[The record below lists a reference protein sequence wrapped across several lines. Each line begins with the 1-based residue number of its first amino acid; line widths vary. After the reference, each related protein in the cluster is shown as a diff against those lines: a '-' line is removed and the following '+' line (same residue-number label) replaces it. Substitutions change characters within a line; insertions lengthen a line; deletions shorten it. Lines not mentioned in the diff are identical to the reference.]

1 MARME
6 FSGTQELMDELFAES
21 ERLERKA
28 TEMLGEA
35 GQVVVDAWKQAIT
48 EAGHAPPGKSGRATG
63 DLVNSI
69 RASAAKRKGDAY
81 TSEIYPHG
89 RDRRRQR
96 MADVAFVLH
105 YGTSRL
111 KGDHFVDQ
119 AEEKADEAAQA
130 VMEQVWNRD

>member
-1 MARME
+1 MARLE

-21 ERLERKA
+21 ERVERLA
-28 TEMLGEA
+28 PQMLREA
-35 GQVVVDAWKQAIT
+35 GEVVVDAWKEAIT

-69 RASAAKRKGDAY
+69 RASAVKRKGDAY

-89 RDRRRQR
+89 RDRKRQR
-96 MADVAFVLH
+96 MAEVAFVLH
-105 YGTSRL
+105 YGTSKM

-119 AEEKADEAAQA
+119 AEAKAEEAVQA
-130 VMEQVWNRD
+130 VMEQIWNRN

>member
-35 GQVVVDAWKQAIT
+35 GKVVVDAWKQAIT
-48 EAGHAPPGKSGRATG
+48 EAGHAPPGKSRRATG
-63 DLVNSI
+63 DLLNSV
-69 RASAAKRKGDAY
+69 RASAVKKNGDAY
-81 TSEIYPHG
+81 TTSIYPHG
-89 RDRRRQR
+89 RDRKRQR
-96 MADVAFVLH
+96 MADIAFVLH
-105 YGTSRL
+105 YGTSKI
-111 KGDHFVDQ
+111 KGDHFVDD
-119 AEEKADEAAQA
+119 AEAKADEAAQA

>member
-6 FSGTQELMDELFAES
+6 FSGTQELMDQLFAES

-35 GQVVVDAWKQAIT
+35 GKVVVDAWKQAIT
-48 EAGHAPPGKSGRATG
+48 EAGHAPPGKSRRATG
-63 DLVNSI
+63 DLLNSI
-69 RASAAKRKGDAY
+69 RASAVKKNGDAY
-81 TSEIYPHG
+81 TTSIYPHG

-96 MADVAFVLH
+96 MADIAFVLH
-105 YGTSRL
+105 YGTSKI
-111 KGDHFVDQ
+111 KGDHFVDD
-119 AEEKADEAAQA
+119 AEAKADEAAQA

>member
-35 GQVVVDAWKQAIT
+35 GKVVVDAWKQAIT
-48 EAGHAPPGKSGRATG
+48 EAGHAPPGKSRRATG
-63 DLVNSI
+63 DLLNSI
-69 RASAAKRKGDAY
+69 RASAVKKNGDAY
-81 TSEIYPHG
+81 TTSIYPHG
-89 RDRRRQR
+89 RDRKRQR
-96 MADVAFVLH
+96 MADIAFVLH
-105 YGTSRL
+105 YGTSKI
-111 KGDHFVDQ
+111 KGDHFVDD
-119 AEEKADEAAQA
+119 AEAKADEAAQA

>member
-6 FSGTQELMDELFAES
+6 FSGTQELMDQLFAES

-35 GQVVVDAWKQAIT
+35 GKVVVDAWKQAIT
-48 EAGHAPPGKSGRATG
+48 EAGHAPPGKSRRATG
-63 DLVNSI
+63 DLLNSI
-69 RASAAKRKGDAY
+69 RASAVKKSGDAY
-81 TSEIYPHG
+81 TTSIYPHG

-96 MADVAFVLH
+96 MADIAFVLH
-105 YGTSRL
+105 YGTSKI
-111 KGDHFVDQ
+111 KGDHFVDD
-119 AEEKADEAAQA
+119 AEAKADEAAQA

>member
-35 GQVVVDAWKQAIT
+35 GKVVVDAWKQAIT
-48 EAGHAPPGKSGRATG
+48 DAGHAPPGKSRRATG
-63 DLVNSI
+63 DLLNSV
-69 RASAAKRKGDAY
+69 RASAVKKNGDAY
-81 TSEIYPHG
+81 TTSIYPHG
-89 RDRRRQR
+89 RDRKKQR
-96 MADVAFVLH
+96 MADIAFVLH
-105 YGTSRL
+105 YGTSKI
-111 KGDHFVDQ
+111 KGDHFVDD
-119 AEEKADEAAQA
+119 AEAKADEAAQA

>member
-35 GQVVVDAWKQAIT
+35 GKVVVDAWKQAIT
-48 EAGHAPPGKSGRATG
+48 EAGHAPPGKSRRATG
-63 DLVNSI
+63 DLLNSV
-69 RASAAKRKGDAY
+69 RASAVKKNGDAY
-81 TSEIYPHG
+81 TTSIYPHG

-96 MADVAFVLH
+96 MADIAFVLH
-105 YGTSRL
+105 YGTSKI
-111 KGDHFVDQ
+111 KGDHFVDD
-119 AEEKADEAAQA
+119 AEAKADEAAQA